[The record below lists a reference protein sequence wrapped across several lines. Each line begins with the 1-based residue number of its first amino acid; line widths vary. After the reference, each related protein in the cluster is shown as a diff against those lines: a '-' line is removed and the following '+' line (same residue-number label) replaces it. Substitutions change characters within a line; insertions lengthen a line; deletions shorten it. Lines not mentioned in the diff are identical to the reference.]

1 MRRLWTYILR
11 HRYRYLRGI
20 VCLFATA
27 TLAMSI
33 PLLLKRTVEGI
44 ENGLSFA
51 EISVS
56 VGAIIG
62 VALVLSVVRAFSRFL
77 VFNVGRDIEYELR
90 NDLFSHLQTL
100 SLSYYQRHFTGD
112 LMSRLVND
120 VNAVRLLLGL
130 GMLNLINTPLYY
142 VYGMSA
148 MISIDPGLTLAAI
161 APYPLMFIV
170 VRIMSRQI
178 MERTLKV
185 QEGLADL
192 SSRVQEGA
200 SGIHVV
206 RAYGREEW
214 QNAEFAKLNAEF
226 KTESIALARIRGLF
240 PPLMK
245 SVSGLGLLV
254 VLWYGGAQVIA
265 GRLSLGDLVAF
276 MGYLHLLAWPTMAL
290 GWLVSILQR
299 GRAALQRL
307 DGVFTVVPEITAG
320 NRAEE
325 AKTIR
330 GEVGFHHVDFAYTSP
345 NNGHQILHDIN
356 FTVAAGS
363 TVAIVGRMGSGKST
377 LVNLLPRLFDVSGG
391 SISIDG
397 QDIRTFSLETLRT
410 AIGFVPQDTFL
421 FSTRIKDNIA
431 FALPTVD
438 LDQTQWAAEV
448 ASIGQEIEELPKGYD
463 TVVGERGITLSGGQ
477 KQRLT
482 LARALAAD
490 PPILVLDDALSSVD
504 TQTERAILGA
514 LRDSTRGKTVIVI
527 SHRIS
532 AVRDA
537 ENLIVV
543 LEEGRVVESGT
554 HPGLVAQ
561 NGIYAEIF
569 QQQALQEEL
578 EELDEMEEVEE
589 VEEVDQLAGL

>member
-1 MRRLWTYILR
+1 MHRLWTYIFR

-20 VCLFATA
+20 LCLFATA

-33 PLLLKRTVEGI
+33 PLLLKWTVEGI
-44 ENGLSFA
+44 ENGASFSD
-51 EISVS
+51 ISFS
-56 VGAIIG
+56 AAAIIG
-62 VALVLSVVRAFSRFL
+62 VAAVLGIVRAFSRFL
-77 VFNVGRDIEYELR
+77 IFNVGRDIEYELR
-90 NDLFSHLQTL
+90 NDLFAHLQTL
-100 SLSYYQRHFTGD
+100 SLSYYQHHFTGD

-120 VNAVRLLLGL
+120 VTAVRLLLGL

-148 MISIDPGLTLAAI
+148 MISIDLGLTVAAL
-161 APYPLMFIV
+161 APYPAMFIF
-170 VRIMSRQI
+170 VRLMSRQI

-214 QNAEFAKLNAEF
+214 QNAEFAKLNETF
-226 KTESIALARIRGLF
+226 KVESMALARIRGLF

-254 VLWYGGAQVIA
+254 VVWYGGAQVIA
-265 GRLSLGDLVAF
+265 GRLSVGDLVAF

-290 GWLVSILQR
+290 GWLVSLVQR

-307 DGVFTVVPEITAG
+307 DGVFSVAPEITDG
-320 NRAEE
+320 TQAEQT
-325 AKTIR
+325 APIR
-330 GEVGFHHVDFAYTSP
+330 GEITFQHVDFAYKSP
-345 NNGHQILHDIN
+345 NNGHPILYDVT
-356 FTVAAGS
+356 FTVPAGA
-363 TVAIVGRMGSGKST
+363 TVAITGRMGSGKST
-377 LVNLLPRLFDVSGG
+377 LVHLLPRMFDVSGG
-391 SISIDG
+391 SICIDG
-397 QDIRTFSLETLRT
+397 QNIRTFSLAAVRKM
-410 AIGFVPQDTFL
+410 IGFVPQEPFL

-431 FALPTVD
+431 FSLPTVN
-438 LDQTQWAAEV
+438 LDQVQWAAEV
-448 ASIGQEIEELPKGYD
+448 ASISQEIEELPKGYD
-463 TVVGERGITLSGGQ
+463 TVIGERGMTLSGGQ

-514 LRDSTRGKTVIVI
+514 LRDSTRDKTVVVI

-537 ENLIVV
+537 DLIVV
-543 LEEGRVVESGT
+543 LDEGQVKETGT
-554 HPGLVAQ
+554 HDTLVAQ
-561 NGIYAEIF
+561 NGLYTEIF
-569 QQQALQEEL
+569 QQQVLQEEL
-578 EELDEMEEVEE
+578 EALDELEESDELEEVAE
-589 VEEVDQLAGL
+589 L